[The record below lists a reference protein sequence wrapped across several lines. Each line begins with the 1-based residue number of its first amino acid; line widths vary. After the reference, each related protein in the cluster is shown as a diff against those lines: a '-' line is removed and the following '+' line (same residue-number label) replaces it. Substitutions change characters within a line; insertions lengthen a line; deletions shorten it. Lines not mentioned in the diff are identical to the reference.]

1 MFARDKGVDE
11 FGPLGDRRSFLIV
24 DEMELTNLQTVG
36 AADTPGRRIRDV
48 GRDWA
53 AKPKFSTAMRSW
65 ESR

>member
-24 DEMELTNLQTVG
+24 DEMELTNLQTEG